1 VEALQR
7 YCFTPL
13 STDATFRESCPK
25 LLTGN
30 ELAMMKAHY
39 IGVGTDTVPIIL
51 WLNAPL
57 VKQTLNL

>member
-1 VEALQR
+1 LQR

-30 ELAMMKAHY
+30 ELAMMKAHS

-51 WLNAPL
+51 WLNAQL
-57 VKQTLNL
+57 G